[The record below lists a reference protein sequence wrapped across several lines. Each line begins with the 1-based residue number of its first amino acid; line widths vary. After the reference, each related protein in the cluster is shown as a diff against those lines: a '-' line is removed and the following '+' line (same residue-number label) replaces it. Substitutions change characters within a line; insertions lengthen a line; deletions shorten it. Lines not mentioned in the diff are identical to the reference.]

1 MKYFIKKSY
10 LDNKSNAMLSNS
22 IIVNCKNKHYKAG
35 GIPLFSD
42 GKKMNLLNDD
52 THSVVIG
59 STGSMKTTR
68 VGFITA
74 ISLIRHGESLFVFD
88 PKEEFYP
95 RLKEELQKYNYDTY
109 IINCREPM
117 KGNRFNPLSCAEK
130 AKANGYD
137 DKSNELIRNVASI
150 LYNELAKQTTDIFW
164 TKKSEEYFS
173 GLASILRDYGKQ
185 GDLTFENIRYL
196 HTLGNKKKS
205 GLKTNLEIFSEEM
218 DKLSE
223 SYANVSGTIFSPNDT
238 KASIHS
244 VFTTPLSLFDN
255 EGIKDMMCGSDF
267 ELDDLGKK
275 KTAIFLITPD
285 EKEIYNLLVSMII
298 KLAYESLISLAY
310 ENFNGVL
317 PIRVNFI
324 LDEFCNLPEIP
335 DFNSMISASRSRNIR
350 FYLFMQSYS
359 QLENKYGKQYSW
371 NILNNCGVWILLR
384 SKEYE
389 FNKMV
394 SDLCG
399 TMDTDYS
406 GEKIP
411 YISPDDIQ
419 NLDKSKGEVF
429 VIHNG
434 RVYKTIL
441 PFIDE
446 YGLNL
451 KNKNYKRE
459 KDRAKKF
466 RTHFDI
472 AKYVDEML
480 KKRLEIEM
488 REVKSEHEKSTNKFQ
503 GIKEN
508 ELLTRINRK
517 FEELEKQERESNY
530 D

>member
-1 MKYFIKKSY
+1 
-10 LDNKSNAMLSNS
+10 
-22 IIVNCKNKHYKAG
+22 
-35 GIPLFSD
+35 
-42 GKKMNLLNDD
+42 
-52 THSVVIG
+52 
-59 STGSMKTTR
+59 
-68 VGFITA
+68 
-74 ISLIRHGESLFVFD
+74 
-88 PKEEFYP
+88 
-95 RLKEELQKYNYDTY
+95 
-109 IINCREPM
+109 
-117 KGNRFNPLSCAEK
+117 
-130 AKANGYD
+130 
-137 DKSNELIRNVASI
+137 
-150 LYNELAKQTTDIFW
+150 
-164 TKKSEEYFS
+164 
-173 GLASILRDYGKQ
+173 
-185 GDLTFENIRYL
+185 
-196 HTLGNKKKS
+196 
-205 GLKTNLEIFSEEM
+205 
-218 DKLSE
+218 
-223 SYANVSGTIFSPNDT
+223 
-238 KASIHS
+238 
-244 VFTTPLSLFDN
+244 
-255 EGIKDMMCGSDF
+255 
-267 ELDDLGKK
+267 
-275 KTAIFLITPD
+275 
-285 EKEIYNLLVSMII
+285 
-298 KLAYESLISLAY
+298 
-310 ENFNGVL
+310 
-317 PIRVNFI
+317 
-324 LDEFCNLPEIP
+324 
-335 DFNSMISASRSRNIR
+335 
-350 FYLFMQSYS
+350 MQSYS